1 MTAAFRIPRA
11 PRGTPALL
19 VRVDGQL
26 TGFVCAACGSFHR
39 LALTA
44 SSPSDD
50 PGSHSCRCGQWHEV
64 AAGRVTA
71 V

>member
-11 PRGTPALL
+11 PSGYPAML
-19 VRVDGQL
+19 VREDGQVV
-26 TGFVCAACGSFHR
+26 GFVCAACQSFQS
-39 LALTA
+39 LALTLD
-44 SSPSDD
+44 SPPDD